1 MYYTPPP
8 SRPLIP
14 PASINIA
21 AALADIIIIIDPR
34 IFMVGVAAAAA
45 SLAVLPHISI
55 PCLVSLGGEIG
66 RRSLTFKAAA
76 NSKSSFHLGDTVE
89 RKGPQPLSAPVPVL
103 HGSLN
108 YGWSPFAIPSVVL
121 PLTLCL
127 LN

>member
-1 MYYTPPP
+1 MYYTLPL
-8 SRPLIP
+8 SLPLIP

-55 PCLVSLGGEIG
+55 PCLVSLEGEIG
-66 RRSLTFKAAA
+66 RSLTFKAAA
-76 NSKSSFHLGDTVE
+76 NSKSSLHLGDTVE
-89 RKGPQPLSAPVPVL
+89 RKGPNPLCPSPSPAWLP
-103 HGSLN
+103 LN
-108 YGWSPFAIPSVVL
+108 YGWSPFAMPSVL
-121 PLTLCL
+121 RCPLCL